1 MLLCGGS
8 LKVLF
13 VGNTRIGDFILT
25 SGLLRNILE
34 TYPQSRITLAVGAPC
49 LPLTRHIPNIE
60 RIIPIQKRPW
70 NLHWWDLWKEVSG
83 ERWDLVIDL
92 RDSIISRAVRADK
105 IYRRLRPIGRHR
117 VEEAARVLGLVPAP
131 APKIWIS
138 DEERAYA
145 RTLLPAGRPLFALG
159 PGANYAP
166 KCWPAINFGELAA
179 RLTGRD
185 GALENAHVIVL
196 GAPNETGLAAMIGAA
211 LPKERFIDLTSRANL
226 LQTAAILEHCALFIG
241 NDSGQMHIAAAMG
254 TPTLGL
260 FGPTRAE
267 LYRPWG
273 ENCSYVCSETPL
285 DQLLEMEKSDPT
297 RKLNLMGG
305 LTVEKAVDAAS
316 AHLLGRG
323 RA

>member
-1 MLLCGGS
+1 MLLFGGS

-25 SGLLRNILE
+25 SGLLRHIVK

-49 LPLTRHIPNIE
+49 LPLTSHIPNVD

-70 NLHWWDLWKEVSG
+70 NLHWWDLWREVSG
-83 ERWDLVIDL
+83 ESWDLVIDL
-92 RDSIISRAVRADK
+92 RDSIISRAVSGKK
-105 IYRRLRPIGRHR
+105 IYRRLKPIGLHR
-117 VEEAARVLGLVPAP
+117 VEEAARVLGLAPSP

-145 RTLLPAGRPLFALG
+145 RTILPEGRTLLALG

-166 KCWPAINFGELAA
+166 KCWPAEDFGALAA
-179 RLTGRD
+179 RLTGPA

-196 GAPNETGLAAMIGAA
+196 GAPNESALAASIGAA
-211 LPKERFIDLTSRANL
+211 IPPQRFLDLTSRANL

-241 NDSGQMHIAAAMG
+241 NDSGQMHLAAAMG
-254 TPTLGL
+254 ARTLGL
-260 FGPTRAE
+260 FGPTRAD

-273 ENCSYVCSETPL
+273 ANCDCVCSERPL
-285 DQLLEMEKSDPT
+285 DQLLEMEKSDRT
-297 RKLNLMGG
+297 NKLNLMGG
-305 LTVEKAVDAAS
+305 LTVEKAVDAATGLMEGHS
-316 AHLLGRG
+316 